1 MSVLSDHIESFIKEL
16 LMEDEGMAELQRN
29 ELAQRFNCAPSQ
41 INYVLTTRFSPSR
54 GYITQ
59 SRRGGG
65 GYIRVIQ
72 LDVDENEYIRDIIED
87 KLTGGVGM
95 RQAAELIE
103 GMVETGLIDKKAKNI
118 ILAAISDKA
127 LDVPSEVKNGLRSS
141 ILKEILISTLLKEDD

>member
-72 LDVDENEYIRDIIED
+72 LDIDENEYIRDIIED

-95 RQAAELIE
+95 RQAAELID

-127 LDVPSEVKNGLRSS
+127 LDVPNEVKNELRSS